1 MHTPETK
8 SDKSPGVRLSRRVGV
23 ASVAVGA
30 GLGAAGDAD
39 AGAVTLEQV
48 SLNVPLTL
56 RNGGLEFLDL
66 DADGVLD
73 YAING
78 HNYMGGVSFDF
89 MSYQAY
95 QNYENGG
102 RYEGPGDA
110 HNYHDIGALAPG
122 SAIGPID
129 PSWSF
134 GPTVLFETATP
145 SGGFLNN
152 RGWLGLY
159 FEIPNASPHYGYLDV
174 QGTFDRNAPDDAFIT
189 IHGGAYA
196 LEADTPIDAVSEPGS
211 LALLASGAA
220 GLALWRSRRRRG
232 H

>member
-1 MHTPETK
+1 MDKTEIK
-8 SDKSPGVRLSRRVGV
+8 SERSSAARLSRRVGV

-39 AGAVTLEQV
+39 AGAVTLQQV

-73 YAING
+73 YAIDG
-78 HNYMGGVSFDF
+78 HNYMGGISFDF

-95 QNYENGG
+95 QNYESGG

-110 HNYHDIGALAPG
+110 HNYHHPGALAPG
-122 SAIGPID
+122 SAVGPID
-129 PSWSF
+129 ASWSF
-134 GPTVLFETATP
+134 GPTALFETATP
-145 SGGFLNN
+145 SGDFLNN

-159 FEIPNASPHYGYLDV
+159 FEIPNASPHYGYLDI
-174 QGTFDRNAPDDAFIT
+174 QGTFDPNNPDDAFLT

-196 LEADTPIDAVSEPGS
+196 LETDTPIDAVPEPGS

-220 GLALWRSRRRRG
+220 GLALWRSRRRRS